1 MIPARSPEY
10 LAGMVR
16 ELCRLPSETEWV
28 EFKGNNSNPDTIGR
42 NISALANGAAINGK
56 TSASAIWGI
65 EDETHAIVG
74 TTFSPSTAKKGNEP
88 LETWLYSQI
97 NPHIDFRF
105 NELNVDGQRVVLLE
119 IEAASHLPVSFG
131 GEEFIRVGGS
141 TRRLN
146 NYPVKKCTLWRVF
159 EQIIFEDRV
168 AEEQVSD
175 DDTLQK
181 LYYPAY
187 FDLLDRPIPDGR
199 VAILNALQDDRLIAR
214 CDAGGWNISNL
225 GAVLFARN
233 LNDFPQIRRKAIRVI
248 QYRGAGRTET
258 IREQEGTLGYAVGF
272 PRVIEYIK
280 ALVPTNEVIEHS
292 LRRSVPMFPEIAVRE
307 LVANALIHQDF
318 NVSGAGPMVE
328 IFDSRIEFTN
338 PGSPL
343 VETDR
348 FVDSPPRSLNE
359 ALASMMRRF
368 NFCEERNSGIDKV
381 VELAE
386 FYQLPAPLFEAP
398 NGFTRTTLFAQKPL
412 SEMDKTD
419 RVRACYLHACLR
431 YVMKLSMNNASIRE
445 RFGIAKKSASQASRF
460 LKESVDSGLVI
471 IRDPKV
477 GARSRT
483 YLPYWAG

>member
-1 MIPARSPEY
+1 MIPARNPEY

-16 ELCRLPSETEWV
+16 ELCRLPSETKWV
-28 EFKGNNSNPDTIGR
+28 EFKGNNSNPETIGR
-42 NISALANGAAINGK
+42 NISALANGATINGK

-74 TTFSPSTAKKGNEP
+74 TIFSPSTAKKGNEP
-88 LETWLYSQI
+88 LESWLYSQI
-97 NPHIDFRF
+97 NPRIEFRF
-105 NELNVDGQRVVLLE
+105 NELDVDGQRVVLLE
-119 IEAASHLPVSFG
+119 IEPASRQPVAFRG
-131 GEEFIRVGGS
+131 KEFIRVGGS
-141 TRRLN
+141 TRRLKD
-146 NYPVKKCTLWRVF
+146 YSEKRRTLWRVF
-159 EQIIFEDRV
+159 DQITFENRV
-168 AEEQVSD
+168 AVEQVSAE
-175 DDTLQK
+175 DTLLK
-181 LYYPAY
+181 LHYPAY
-187 FDLLDRPIPDGR
+187 FDLLDMPIPDGR
-199 VAILNALQDDRLIAR
+199 AAIINALQDDRLIAR

-225 GAVLFARN
+225 GAVLLARN
-233 LNDFPQIRRKAIRVI
+233 LNDFPQIKRKTIRVI

-258 IREQEGTLGYAVGF
+258 LREQEVVNGYAVGF
-272 PRVIEYIK
+272 QGIIEYIM
-280 ALVPTNEVIEHS
+280 ALVPANEVIERS

-318 NVSGAGPMVE
+318 NVSGAGPTVE
-328 IFDSRIEFTN
+328 IFDSRIEITN

-359 ALASMMRRF
+359 TLASMMRRF
-368 NFCEERNSGIDKV
+368 NFCEERGSGIDKV

-386 FYQLPAPLFEAP
+386 EYQLPAPLFEAP

>member
-16 ELCRLPSETEWV
+16 ELRRLPRETEWV
-28 EFKGNNSNPDTIGR
+28 EFKGDNKNPDTIGR
-42 NISALANGAAINGK
+42 NISALANGAAVNGK

-74 TTFSPSTAKKGNEP
+74 TTFFPSTTRKGNEP

-97 NPHIDFRF
+97 SPRIEFRF
-105 NELNVDGQRVVLLE
+105 NELHVDGQRLVLLE
-119 IEAASHLPVSFG
+119 IEPASHQPVSFG

-141 TRRLN
+141 TRRLRD
-146 NYPVKKCTLWRVF
+146 YPEKQRTLWRVF
-159 EQIIFEDRV
+159 DQITFENRV
-168 AEEQVSD
+168 AVEQVSD
-175 DDTLQK
+175 EDTLHK

-187 FDLLDRPIPDGR
+187 FDLLDRTIPDGR
-199 VAILNALQDDRLIAR
+199 VAILNALKDDRLIAR

-258 IREQEGTLGYAVGF
+258 IREQEGVLGYAVGF
-272 PRVIEYIK
+272 PRVVEYIL
-280 ALVPTNEVIEHS
+280 ALLPANEVIERS
-292 LRRSVPMFPEIAVRE
+292 LRRSVPMFPDIAVRE

-318 NVSGAGPMVE
+318 NVSGAGPTVE
-328 IFDSRIEFTN
+328 IFDSRIEITN

-359 ALASMMRRF
+359 TLASMMRRF
-368 NFCEERNSGIDKV
+368 NFCEERGSGIDKV

-386 FYQLPAPLFEAP
+386 VYQLPAPLFESP
-398 NGFTRTTLFAQKPL
+398 NGFTRATLFAQKPL
-412 SEMDKTD
+412 NEMDKTE

-431 YVMKLSMNNASIRE
+431 YVMKLPMNNASIRE
-445 RFGIAKKSASQASRF
+445 RFGIAEKSASQASRL
-460 LKESVDSGLVI
+460 LKESVDAELVI
-471 IRDPKV
+471 IRDPEV

-483 YLPYWAG
+483 YLPYWA

>member
-1 MIPARSPEY
+1 MIPTRSPEY
-10 LAGMVR
+10 LSGMVR
-16 ELCRLPSETEWV
+16 ELRRLPSETEWV
-28 EFKGNNSNPDTIGR
+28 EFKGNNDNPDTIGR

-65 EDETHAIVG
+65 QDETHEIVG
-74 TTFSPSTAKKGNEP
+74 TTFLPSTAKKGNEP
-88 LETWLYSQI
+88 LESWLYSLI
-97 NPHIDFRF
+97 SPRIEFRF
-105 NELNVDGQRVVLLE
+105 NEIEVEGQRVVLLE
-119 IEAASHLPVSFG
+119 VEPASHQPVAFG

-141 TRRLN
+141 TRRLKD
-146 NYPVKKCTLWRVF
+146 YPEKRRALWRVF
-159 EQIIFEDRV
+159 DQITFENRV
-168 AEEQVSD
+168 AVEQVSD
-175 DDTLQK
+175 EDALHK
-181 LYYPAY
+181 VYYPAY
-187 FDLLDRPIPDGR
+187 FELLDRPIPDGR
-199 VAILNALQDDRLIAR
+199 AAILNALEDDRLIGR
-214 CDAGGWNISNL
+214 CDAGGWDISNL

-258 IREQEGTLGYAVGF
+258 IREQEGVLGYAVEF
-272 PRVIEYIK
+272 PRVVEYIM
-280 ALVPTNEVIEHS
+280 ALVPTNEVIERS

-318 NVSGAGPMVE
+318 NVTGAGPMVE
-328 IFDSRIEFTN
+328 IFDSRIEITN

-359 ALASMMRRF
+359 TLASMMRRF
-368 NFCEERNSGIDKV
+368 NFCEERGSGIDRV

-412 SEMDKTD
+412 NEMEKTD

-431 YVMKLSMNNASIRE
+431 YVMKLPMNNTSIRE
-445 RFGIAKKSASQASRF
+445 RFGIEEKNASQASRL
-460 LKESVDSGLVI
+460 LKESVDSELVI
-471 IRDPKV
+471 IRDPEV
-477 GARSRT
+477 GAKSRT

>member
-1 MIPARSPEY
+1 MIPARNPEY

-28 EFKGNNSNPDTIGR
+28 EFKGNNSNPETIGR

-74 TTFSPSTAKKGNEP
+74 TTFFPSDTRKGNEP

-97 NPHIDFRF
+97 SPHIDFRF
-105 NELNVDGQRVVLLE
+105 NELYVDGQRVVLLE
-119 IEAASHLPVSFG
+119 IEPASHQPVSFG

-141 TRRLN
+141 TRRLK
-146 NYPVKKCTLWRVF
+146 NYPEKQRTLWRLF

-168 AEEQVSD
+168 AEEQASD
-175 DDTLQK
+175 DDTLHK

-187 FDLLDRPIPDGR
+187 FDLLERPIPDGR
-199 VAILNALQDDRLIAR
+199 VAILNALQDDRLIAH

-233 LNDFPQIRRKAIRVI
+233 LDDFPQIRRKAIRVI
-248 QYRGAGRTET
+248 QYRGAGRTDT

-272 PRVIEYIK
+272 PRVVEYIM
-280 ALVPTNEVIEHS
+280 ALVPTNEVIERS

-318 NVSGAGPMVE
+318 NVSGAGPTVE
-328 IFDSRIEFTN
+328 IFDSRLEITN

-359 ALASMMRRF
+359 TLASMMRRF
-368 NFCEERNSGIDKV
+368 NFCEERGSGIDKV

-386 FYQLPAPLFEAP
+386 VYQLPAPLFEAP
-398 NGFTRTTLFAQKPL
+398 NGFTRATLFAQKPL

-431 YVMKLSMNNASIRE
+431 YVMKLPMNNASIRE
-445 RFGIAKKSASQASRF
+445 RFGIAEKSASQASRL
-460 LKESVDSGLVI
+460 LKESVDAGLVV
-471 IRDPKV
+471 IRDLEV
-477 GARSRT
+477 GAKSRT
-483 YLPYWAG
+483 YLPYWAV